1 MKKTKTTITETHLYR
16 QGDVLV
22 ERIGDA
28 LPKNT
33 KAVKTGE
40 RIILARGE
48 ATGHHHSLAK
58 NKSTALYAGPNS
70 EMYLLVSEGEALL
83 EHQEHAT
90 IALPPGTYRVRR
102 QREYS
107 PEAIRNVAD

>member
-1 MKKTKTTITETHLYR
+1 VTNMKNNKYR
-16 QGDVLV
+16 QGDVLI
-22 ERIGDA
+22 ERIAQLPAEA
-28 LPKNT
+28 LEQ
-33 KAVKTGE
+33 KTGE

-48 ATGHHHSLAK
+48 ATGHHHSLAA
-58 NKSTALYAGPNS
+58 NESTALYAGPNN
-70 EMYLLVSEGEALL
+70 EMFLLVREGEALL

-90 IALPPGTYRVRR
+90 ITLPPGTYRVRR